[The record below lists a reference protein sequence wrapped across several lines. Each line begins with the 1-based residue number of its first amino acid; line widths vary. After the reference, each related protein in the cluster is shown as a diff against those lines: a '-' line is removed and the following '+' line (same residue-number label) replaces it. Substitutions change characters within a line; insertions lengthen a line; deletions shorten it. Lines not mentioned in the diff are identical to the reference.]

1 MIELCCEY
9 LSERRIWVY
18 VITMSCTRF
27 RENYHSIVAWMSMNS
42 LLETDRMYD
51 VMASVWSK
59 EFLDIQATIKCR
71 FTLKRVRDMIKTYS
85 QMHRTDK
92 YSQHS
97 SIIWPVWLNGWVF
110 VYELSG
116 CGFESSCSH
125 LNVRSTLA
133 SSKEFF
139 DIQATIECRFTLKHV
154 RDMIITYS
162 YS

>member
-1 MIELCCEY
+1 MNTHSFSQAGQMIELCCEY

-71 FTLKRVRDMIKTYS
+71 FTLKRVLI
-85 QMHRTDK
+85 
-92 YSQHS
+92 
-97 SIIWPVWLNGWVF
+97 
-110 VYELSG
+110 
-116 CGFESSCSH
+116 
-125 LNVRSTLA
+125 
-133 SSKEFF
+133 
-139 DIQATIECRFTLKHV
+139 
-154 RDMIITYS
+154 MIINTVKCILQISTHNTALSLGKWLSVCLRTKWLWVRILLLSLKLRISCLFWARS
-162 YS
+162 YLAFRQL